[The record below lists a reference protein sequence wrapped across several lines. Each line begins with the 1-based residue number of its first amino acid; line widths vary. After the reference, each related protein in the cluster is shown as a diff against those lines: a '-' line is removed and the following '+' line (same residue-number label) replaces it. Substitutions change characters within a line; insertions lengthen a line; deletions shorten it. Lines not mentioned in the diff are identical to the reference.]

1 MKDYLTDMNAA
12 PKGEVWLYSSEWTK
26 DWTCS
31 FKGQV
36 NDLKVEI
43 SNTAKTPEEAI
54 EKTYTSFISLSTGVR
69 AITSP
74 LLEAPS
80 ARPDKPEFDS
90 PKVDDDIPF

>member
-1 MKDYLTDMNAA
+1 MMNFLAEMNAA
-12 PKGEVWLYSSEWTK
+12 PKGEVWLHSSEWTK

-43 SNTAKTPEEAI
+43 SNTAETIEEAVD
-54 EKTYTSFISLSTGVR
+54 KTYVSFCNLTNGVR

-74 LLEAPS
+74 LLEAP
-80 ARPDKPEFDS
+80 ARPEKPVFDT
-90 PKVDDDIPF
+90 PKLDDDIPF